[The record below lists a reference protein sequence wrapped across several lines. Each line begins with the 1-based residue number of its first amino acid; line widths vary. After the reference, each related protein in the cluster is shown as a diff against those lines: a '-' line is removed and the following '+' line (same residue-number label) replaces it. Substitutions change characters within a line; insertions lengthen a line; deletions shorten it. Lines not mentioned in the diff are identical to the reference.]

1 MAQKMPIKLQE
12 LCAAPHSPPPLAPHT
27 LHVSPVACCFA
38 CFACALAP
46 RASLA
51 DPFPSHRTRSRLACP
66 ILSSNAS
73 PVRRQRQA
81 RRGGDQA
88 GGPQLQVGHDG
99 LRRVHLHPRDGRAVR
114 RHHRHREPDEHAAHA
129 RARGALVRCCPLSP
143 SLPLLPP
150 HQAGVPCATAPRP
163 LLSANWMPSR
173 ETWRRNAAAPNRRTV
188 GSRGRAPA

>member
-12 LCAAPHSPPPLAPHT
+12 LCAASLTHPLPSHRTRSMSRLSP
-27 LHVSPVACCFA
+27 CCFA
-38 CFACALAP
+38 SACALAP
-46 RASLA
+46 PASLA
-51 DPFPSHRTRSRLACP
+51 DPFPSHRTRCCLACP
-66 ILSSNAS
+66 VLSSSAS

-129 RARGALVRCCPLSP
+129 RTRGALVRCCPLSS

-150 HQAGVPCATAPRP
+150 RQAGMPCAHP
-163 LLSANWMPSR
+163 LLSSGGASQLR
-173 ETWRRNAAAPNRRTV
+173 AP
-188 GSRGRAPA
+188 RGRGQTAGPVRRQSRADLRH